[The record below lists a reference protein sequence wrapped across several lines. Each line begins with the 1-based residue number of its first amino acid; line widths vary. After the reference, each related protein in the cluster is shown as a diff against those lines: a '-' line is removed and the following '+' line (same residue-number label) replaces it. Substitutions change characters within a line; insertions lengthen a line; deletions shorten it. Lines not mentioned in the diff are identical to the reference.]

1 MQSTQKS
8 KVTGGFTLIEL
19 LVVVAIIG
27 ILAAVILASLSSA
40 KTRAKDASIKSALA
54 SARAQAEIIANNQNY
69 TPACVGGGLAGD
81 TTMTNIITNITT
93 LSHNPPTCSI
103 DTNGSKIAI
112 HSTLNGETVTDWCND
127 SDGYNGPGDGL
138 DGSCTGASGSGD
150 IGIPVGGICV
160 LGYLP
165 SCATGLSCT
174 LPGGGPVEEGTPEGT
189 CQ

>member
-81 TTMTNIITNITT
+81 TTMTNIVTNITT
-93 LSHNPPTCSI
+93 LSSNPPTCST

-127 SDGYNGPGDGL
+127 SDGYNGPGDGV
-138 DGSCTGASGSGD
+138 DGVCTGASS
-150 IGIPVGGICV
+150 GIPAGGACV
-160 LGYLP
+160 WGY
-165 SCATGLSCT
+165 SVCATGLSCT
-174 LPGGGPVEEGTPEGT
+174 LPGGGPVEEGNSDGT